1 MSMGEGADM
10 VERRG
15 RDWGGGAHTFLGFQV
30 VVVVVEC
37 WSPHFLGLS
46 GQHSLFV
53 DAVVVVVVVVVVAV
67 VV

>member
-15 RDWGGGAHTFLGFQV
+15 RDWAGGAHSFLGFQVVVVV

-46 GQHSLFV
+46 GQHSLF
-53 DAVVVVVVVVVVAV
+53 AVVVVVVVVVV
-67 VV
+67 